1 MVTITCSYDR
11 FYKRLSDFVVNHR
24 HDRLFI
30 RITLP
35 FVMPSSDSRGAGR
48 SCITTYIVVDILPQ
62 SASADGIITTKHL
75 HFRIK
80 QEEIDCKQRNL
91 VSWIDFVCLL
101 INIYRIRI
109 VRFVKRKH
117 CCRSASNSTNHCF
130 DLITYGSTFT
140 YAKIR
145 NIIKDVLLQISANC

>member
-1 MVTITCSYDR
+1 
-11 FYKRLSDFVVNHR
+11 
-24 HDRLFI
+24 
-30 RITLP
+30 
-35 FVMPSSDSRGAGR
+35 MPSSDSRGAGR

-91 VSWIDFVCLL
+91 ISWIDFVCLL

-145 NIIKDVLLQISANC
+145 NIIKDVYYYKFPPIVKKKKRRHTDTDSACSPAVASFRQAYPASS

>member
-1 MVTITCSYDR
+1 
-11 FYKRLSDFVVNHR
+11 
-24 HDRLFI
+24 
-30 RITLP
+30 
-35 FVMPSSDSRGAGR
+35 MPSSDSRGAGR

-62 SASADGIITTKHL
+62 SASTDGIITTKHL

-91 VSWIDFVCLL
+91 ISWIDFVCLL

-145 NIIKDVLLQISANC
+145 NIIKDVYYYKFPPIVKKKKRRHTDTDSACSPAVASFRQAYPASS